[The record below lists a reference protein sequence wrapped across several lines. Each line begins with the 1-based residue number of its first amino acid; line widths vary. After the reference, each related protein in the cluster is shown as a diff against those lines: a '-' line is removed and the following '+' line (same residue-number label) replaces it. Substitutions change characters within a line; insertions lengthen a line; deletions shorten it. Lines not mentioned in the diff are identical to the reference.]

1 MFELMVVAAL
11 IISFMTGQWVVAII
25 FGAFY
30 LCCRKADKYE

>member
-1 MFELMVVAAL
+1 MFELMVVAAIL
-11 IISFMTGQWVVAII
+11 FSAATKRWEVAII